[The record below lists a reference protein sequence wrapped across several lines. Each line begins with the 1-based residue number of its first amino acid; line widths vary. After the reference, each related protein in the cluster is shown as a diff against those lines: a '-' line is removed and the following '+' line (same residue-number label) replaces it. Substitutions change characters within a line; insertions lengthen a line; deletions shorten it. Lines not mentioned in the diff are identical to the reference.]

1 MSKDII
7 KNIEELKEL
16 QTNLKKY
23 NKQEANLWN
32 KHLYLIYLSM
42 NR

>member
-32 KHLYLIYLSM
+32 KLLYLMYISM

>member
-7 KNIEELKEL
+7 KNIEELKGI
-16 QTNLKKY
+16 TNKFKKY

-32 KHLYLIYLSM
+32 KLLYLMYLSM